1 MQHCWPGYSAIER
14 KDDLL
19 PGEAVSDTG
28 ALAGEGGQ
36 LLHHLGD
43 TKGTT
48 CADHLDMRTVPS
60 GVTALE
66 IRRVI
71 SMKTFG
77 TQWERIRLVVTPSTF
92 RLGLALL
99 SLVAMV
105 FAGAAG
111 ERWE

>member
-1 MQHCWPGYSAIER
+1 
-14 KDDLL
+14 
-19 PGEAVSDTG
+19 
-28 ALAGEGGQ
+28 
-36 LLHHLGD
+36 
-43 TKGTT
+43 
-48 CADHLDMRTVPS
+48 MRTVPS

-66 IRRVI
+66 IRRVL

-77 TQWERIRLVVTPSTF
+77 TQWERIRLELTPSKF

-111 ERWE
+111 ERWD